1 MKFLSKLRHAP
12 KQLIPM
18 VIAVAAIVIP
28 AAVMAWGPE
37 RPTYTMATPADHVTF
52 NSITDNAE
60 VGDERNFLTIKEA
73 SNTAAGGWQDN
84 ATAVAGREYLVRL
97 YVHNDASENLN
108 LKATNTR
115 AKVNVP
121 TTTGKSVQLGGFVTA
136 DNATPGEVWDSAT
149 LTSAEDFNVAY
160 IPGSARLY
168 NNAFGQTGAQL
179 SDGLV
184 TNSGALLGYDKL
196 DGIFPGCFKYAGYVT
211 FKVKVQG
218 KTNTDFTMSKL
229 VSKHGENKWV
239 ESYAAQPG
247 ETVDYL
253 IQYKNTGSTQ
263 QDNVVIKDTLPAG
276 MTYVAGS
283 TVLGNS
289 KAPTGAKISDNV
301 TTTSGVNIGSY
312 ATGANAWVIFSAK
325 VAANDNLPA
334 CGTNKLVNK
343 ATVETDNGN
352 KDDTADVTTDKKCEE
367 TKPPKYECTAVA
379 VEKISRTQ
387 FKFTATKM
395 VENAEFKKFVYVV
408 RDDKGNQIATA
419 DSTDGIYT
427 YTTDKVGKYTV
438 EATVIVTVNGQ
449 EKTATSANC
458 KKSFEVTEQPVENKY
473 ICESLTLIKKSRD
486 TFEFTAKATMSGNV
500 KVKEYHF
507 DFGDQKTQIVGVGQE
522 VQPHTY
528 DKPGEYT
535 AKLAVTFEVASK
547 TVTGI
552 TSNSCKVKVVVE
564 PPAEECK
571 PGVPK
576 GDISCVETPPTETP
590 SELPSTGPGLAIGG
604 LFGTSALGL
613 SLKAWSD
620 SRRKLRGSYKR

>member
-1 MKFLSKLRHAP
+1 MKLFNKLRHAP
-12 KQLIPM
+12 KQLMPM
-18 VIAVAAIVIP
+18 VVAVAAIVIP
-28 AAVMAWGPE
+28 AAVMAWGPD
-37 RPTYTMATPADHVTF
+37 RPTYTMANPADHVTF
-52 NSITDNAE
+52 NSITDNSE
-60 VGDERNFLTIKEA
+60 VGDERNFLTIKDA
-73 SNTAAGGWQDN
+73 SNTTSGGWQDS
-84 ATAVAGREYLVRL
+84 ATAQAGHEYLVRL
-97 YVHNDASENLN
+97 YVHNDASQNLN

-149 LTSAEDFNVAY
+149 LTGSSDFNVAY
-160 IPGSARLY
+160 VAGSARLY
-168 NNAFGQTGAQL
+168 NNVFGQTGAQL
-179 SDGLV
+179 SDNIV

-218 KTNTDFTMSKL
+218 KTTTDFTMSKM
-229 VSKHGENKWV
+229 VSKHDENKWT
-239 ESYAAQPG
+239 ESYAAQSG

-263 QDNVVIKDTLPAG
+263 QDNVVVKDTLPAG

-289 KAPTGAKISDNV
+289 KTPNGAKISDNV
-301 TTTSGVNIGSY
+301 TTTTGVNIGSY
-312 ATGANAWVIFSAK
+312 AAGANAWVIFSAK
-325 VAANDNLPA
+325 VAANDNLPT

-343 ATVETDNGN
+343 AVVETDNGN

-367 TKPPKYECTAVA
+367 TKPPKYVCDALA

-387 FKFTATKM
+387 FKFTATKT
-395 VENAEFKKFVYVV
+395 VENAEFKKFVFVV
-408 RDDKGNQIATA
+408 RDEAGKQIATS
-419 DSTDGIYT
+419 DSANGVYT
-427 YTTDKVGKYTV
+427 FATDKVGKYTV
-438 EATVIVTVNGQ
+438 EATVVVTVNGQ

-458 KKSFEVTEQPVENKY
+458 KKGFEVTEQPVTNSY
-473 ICESLTLIKKSRD
+473 VCDSLTVIKKSRD
-486 TFEFTAKATMSGNV
+486 TFQFTAKAGMEGNV
-500 KVKEYHF
+500 KVKEYNF
-507 DFGDQKTQIVGVGQE
+507 AFGDKKTKIVGVGQE
-522 VQPHTY
+522 IQTHTY

-535 AKLAVTFEVASK
+535 ATLNVTFEVAGK
-547 TVTGI
+547 TAANI
-552 TSNSCKVKVVVE
+552 TSDKCVVKVVVE
-564 PPAEECK
+564 QPPVEECK

-576 GDISCVETPPTETP
+576 DDAKCETTPGTPT
-590 SELPSTGPGLAIGG
+590 ELPSTGAGLALGG

-620 SRRKLRGSYKR
+620 SRRNLRGSYKR